1 MLPTKFVPIVTAGVG
16 NIKKV
21 ALQSAL
27 QRLGIGHLQFLS
39 VTSVLPSDTAE
50 GEVDELRH
58 FSIGCVL
65 PAILS
70 IHYVQLPPSEP
81 RLYGASLFFF
91 PAYRAVI
98 SPAERFYLA
107 VEDCADASLDARL
120 ISDTEELK
128 SAIVGYESAY
138 RDSICLGIGK
148 WLCKVEPLERHLASF
163 AAVTPAKIVVSLY
176 DSKFGRREWLVDDL
190 RDQRWLCLLSG
201 IVFSDWL
208 VGGDKGEIPY
218 HWCRHDFSVGSHS

>member
-1 MLPTKFVPIVTAGVG
+1 MLPAQFVPVVTAGVG

-21 ALQSAL
+21 ALQGAL

-39 VTSVLPSDTAE
+39 VTSVLPCDAEE
-50 GEVDELRH
+50 GEVDELCQLP
-58 FSIGCVL
+58 IGYVL

-70 IHYVQLPPSEP
+70 IHYVQLPPREP
-81 RLYGASLFFF
+81 CLYGASLFFF
-91 PAYRAVI
+91 PAYRAAI

-107 VEDCADASLDARL
+107 VEDCVDTSLDIRSV
-120 ISDTEELK
+120 SDVSGLK
-128 SAIVGYESAY
+128 SAIVGHESAY

-176 DSKFGRREWLVDDL
+176 DSKSGWREWLVDDM
-190 RDQRWLCLLSG
+190 RDQKWLCLLSG
-201 IVFSDWL
+201 IVFSEL
-208 VGGDKGEIPY
+208 VG
-218 HWCRHDFSVGSHS
+218 RR